1 MAHFA
6 IGGLMHEAA
15 LQADED
21 PDRVSFVHAVTLS
34 NGACPATLLSRSA
47 RKAFHEMVLQENSA
61 GARQFQSQPD
71 QSPWRE
77 AQDEQLQPTTS

>member
-1 MAHFA
+1 
-6 IGGLMHEAA
+6 MHEAA

-21 PDRVSFVHAVTLS
+21 PDRLSFVHAVHVVQRT
-34 NGACPATLLSRSA
+34 CPATLLSRSA

-61 GARQFQSQPD
+61 GARQFPSQPD